1 MYKKAHLCQFVN
13 FGDKANIYNMRYRI
27 VKEEENKAKE
37 FQQERINAFDGL
49 EARIDDIKKLLRQ
62 AKIETIKTYRDQPK
76 TYAVIKPTDLIG
88 DFLKDIETL
97 LEK

>member
-1 MYKKAHLCQFVN
+1 
-13 FGDKANIYNMRYRI
+13 MRYRI
-27 VKEEENKAKE
+27 VKEEENKVKE

>member
-1 MYKKAHLCQFVN
+1 
-13 FGDKANIYNMRYRI
+13 MRYRI

-88 DFLKDIETL
+88 DFLNDIETL